1 MKIIFATSNKHKVEE
16 ASAILKEYNIGVE
29 HLNIRYNEARA
40 DTVEEVVKES
50 ITKLSNDLRLE
61 LVIEDT
67 GIFFESYNNYP
78 RPYPKMEF
86 KKLGYRGILKLLK
99 DENKGAY
106 FKTIVGYCNHEK
118 GPLLFDGILGG
129 SISNEVF
136 DLDKDVMPYER
147 IFIPN
152 GYDVTLSKLSREEKN
167 KISHRSKAFK
177 KFAEY
182 YISKAGFDDLKEIVG
197 VVRKKC
203 PWDRSQTIETI
214 AKSFADESKEV
225 LEAIAK
231 KDYANLKEELGDML
245 INILVIAG
253 IAKDEGLFGIEDS
266 LSEVY
271 AKIIRRHP
279 HVFGDKKAET
289 PEDALKIWNSVKKEE
304 RKNE

>member
-16 ASAILKEYNIGVE
+16 AYAILKEYNLIVE
-29 HLNIRYNEARA
+29 HLNIKYNEARA
-40 DTVEEVVKES
+40 DTVEEVVKDS
-50 ITKLSNDLRLE
+50 VSKLANKLKLE

-67 GIFFESYNNYP
+67 GIFFKAYNNFP
-78 RPYPKMEF
+78 GPYPKRVFE
-86 KKLGYRGILKLLK
+86 KLGYDGILSLLK
-99 DENKGAY
+99 DKNKEAY
-106 FKTIVGYCNHEK
+106 FKTVVGYCRPGKE
-118 GPLLFDGILGG
+118 PLLFDGILEGI
-129 SISNEVF
+129 ISEEIF
-136 DLDKDVMPYER
+136 DLDKYVMPYER

-152 GYDVTLSKLSREEKN
+152 GYDITLSKLSREEKN
-167 KISHRSKAFK
+167 KASHRAKAFR
-177 KFAEY
+177 KFANH
-182 YISKAGFDDLKEIVG
+182 YIAKADFDDLKEIVS

-231 KDYANLKEELGDML
+231 KDYVNLKEELGDML

-253 IAKDEGLFGIEDS
+253 IAKEEGLFGIEDS
-266 LSEVY
+266 LSNVY

-289 PEDALKIWNSVKKEE
+289 QEDALKIWNSVKKEE